1 MSIHFSKE
9 SISARPD
16 SGYYSPEKL
25 AILKRI
31 FDKACKDARIT
42 DKSIRDSLASK
53 LLGAGRIFDS
63 EDILIEFIKKAIA
76 KL

>member
-1 MSIHFSKE
+1 MSIHFAKE

-25 AILKRI
+25 ALLKRI
-31 FDKACKDARIT
+31 FDKACKNSCVT
-42 DKSIRDSLASK
+42 DQSIRDNLASK
-53 LLGAGRIFDS
+53 LIGAGRIFDS
-63 EDILIEFIKKAIA
+63 EDVLIEVIKKAIA